1 MRVFL
6 LVSSRAAF
14 AENPYVHAKALVASL
29 LYSNGIRADAEFI
42 LYLADEGSAVRVSGA
57 SVRSLFPDEESAAGL
72 LRRALRGGRHPGV
85 RLIKGVELRELA
97 RRPVIDGG
105 LGSCRPPSDFT
116 YVAYMERSVGLDAD
130 CGAGWGQLPPH
141 HQFVVANIEADRA
154 HYL

>member
-1 MRVFL
+1 MRTFL

-29 LYSNGIRADAEFI
+29 LYSNGIRTDAEFI
-42 LYLADEGSAVRVSGA
+42 LYLVDEGSAVRVSGA

-72 LRRALRGGRHPGV
+72 LRRALRRGKHPGV
-85 RLIKGVELRELA
+85 RLIRGVKLRDLA
-97 RRPVIDGG
+97 RRPVIDGSP
-105 LGSCRPPSDFT
+105 GSCRPADDFT
-116 YVAYMERSVGLDAD
+116 YVAYIERGEGLDAD
-130 CGAGWGQLPPH
+130 CGSGWGPLPPH